1 MSLVISARGLVKS
14 FRGTQAVSGIDLAV
28 APGDRVALLGPNG
41 AGKTTTLLMLLGII
55 TPDEGSVELL
65 GHALP
70 QERSKAMEH
79 VGFAAGYLPLPS
91 RMTVHEVLALFADLY
106 GIDGDRDGLIAQGLE
121 QFGIAH
127 LADAKADELSS
138 GQRTLVGIV
147 KSVLHR
153 PSLLVLDE
161 PTASLDPDVA
171 LRVRTGL
178 RAISEEQ
185 GTALLV
191 TSHDMVEVERMC
203 DRVVFIAKGHVVA
216 NGSVAEITAEHG
228 HESLEE
234 MFIHL
239 ASEHRS
245 AEVEQ

>member
-1 MSLVISARGLVKS
+1 VQLVIRAQGLTKS
-14 FRGTQAVSGIDLAV
+14 FRGTQAVAGIDLAV

-41 AGKTTTLLMLLGII
+41 AGKTTTLLMLVGVIS
-55 TPDEGSVELL
+55 PDTGTIELL

-70 QERSKAMEH
+70 RERSAAMQH

-91 RMTVHEVLALFADLY
+91 RMKVHEVLRLFADLY
-106 GIDGDRDGLIAQGLE
+106 GIDDIDARISDGLDR
-121 QFGIAH
+121 FGIQH
-127 LADAKADELSS
+127 LAEAKNEELSS

-147 KSVLHR
+147 KSVLHH
-153 PSLLVLDE
+153 PALLVLDE

-178 RAISEEQ
+178 REISEDE

-191 TSHDMVEVERMC
+191 TSHDMVEVERLC
-203 DRVVFIAKGHVVA
+203 DRVVFIAKGTVVA
-216 NGSVAEITAEHG
+216 DGLVEEITAAHG

-239 ASEHRS
+239 ASEHR
-245 AEVEQ
+245 ATERRR

>member
-1 MSLVISARGLVKS
+1 MGLVIRAHGLTKS
-14 FRGTQAVSGIDLAV
+14 FRGTQAVAGIDLEV

-41 AGKTTTLLMLLGII
+41 AGKTTTLLMLVGVIS
-55 TPDEGSVELL
+55 PDTGTIELL

-70 QERSKAMEH
+70 KERSAAMQH

-91 RMTVHEVLALFADLY
+91 RMKVHEVLRLFADLY
-106 GIDGDRDGLIAQGLE
+106 GIDDIDNRISDGLDR
-121 QFGIAH
+121 FGIQH
-127 LADAKADELSS
+127 LAEAKNEELSS

-147 KSVLHR
+147 KSVLHH
-153 PSLLVLDE
+153 PALLVLDE

-178 RAISEEQ
+178 REISEDE

-191 TSHDMVEVERMC
+191 TSHDMVEVERLC
-203 DRVVFIAKGHVVA
+203 DRVVFIAKGTVVA
-216 NGSVAEITAEHG
+216 DGLVDEITAAHG
-228 HESLEE
+228 HESLED

-239 ASEHRS
+239 ASEHR
-245 AEVEQ
+245 ATEPRR